1 MSTFRVPY
9 PVDPVRRQA
18 LFDKAVA
25 KMGSYGSCSGTPDS
39 GSFQA
44 KTPIGELVGTYN
56 SEPGSNE
63 VEFEIAKKPFL
74 VPLAM
79 IQSEA
84 RRFVETA

>member
-1 MSTFRVPY
+1 MPTFRVPY
-9 PVDPVRRQA
+9 PVDPTRRQA

-25 KMGSYGSCSGTPDS
+25 KLGGYGSCSGTPDA

-44 KTPIGELVGTYN
+44 KTPIGELVGTYK

-84 RRFVETA
+84 RKFVETA

>member
-9 PVDPVRRQA
+9 PVDPARRQA
-18 LFDKAVA
+18 LFDKGVA
-25 KMGSYGSCSGTPDS
+25 KMGKYGSCSGTADA
-39 GSFQA
+39 GSFRA
-44 KTPIGELVGTYN
+44 KTPIGELAGTYN

-63 VEFEIAKKPFL
+63 IELDITKKPFL
-74 VPLAM
+74 VPLAI